1 MAPRL
6 PPQAPGGAETHRAL
20 AVAEAAAAGSAVLAL
35 LSCCAAAACSLA
47 GQGQVHLWLVSA
59 KPQRVPSLSPLASAP
74 LAKPGRPEL
83 CSAALL

>member
-47 GQGQVHLWLVSA
+47 GQGQAHPRLAAA
-59 KPQRVPSLSPLASAP
+59 KPQRVPSLPPPASAP
-74 LAKPGRPEL
+74 LAEPGRPEL